1 MNWSEIDWDMI
12 LEATIDTLL
21 MTGWSLLFTILLG
34 LPLGV
39 YLFLSSEKQ
48 LLENKPVYQ
57 VLSLIVNIFRSV
69 PFIILLVVLIPFTRF
84 VVGSALGVAGA
95 VVPLVVCAVP
105 FFARLVENALRELDP
120 GISEAAKSMGAT
132 TLQTVRMSLL
142 PEAWTGILAA
152 ITVTAISLIGYSA
165 MSGVIGGGGL
175 GDIAIRFGYQRYQMD
190 VMIVTV
196 VILVLL
202 VQGVQ
207 MLGDHFVNKLSRK

>member
-21 MTGWSLLFTILLG
+21 MTGWSLLLTILLG